1 MLTRC
6 SDEDCMTWR
15 GGGRDPPEV
24 PPIARAHGERA
35 NTNAARVGER
45 LEPRSATLAV
55 LIHFLGALSQITPA
69 FPGLMLRNNRV
80 TFGHR
85 SSLSYRGGSSGGIA
99 GNRRLQRLIQMV
111 LIVIFLFSLVYL
123 QTHTKVKFSIPKTR
137 QELFKRLSNP
147 SIRARFHRREPGDRG
162 LLGKKEKKITDEWDW
177 DQDDGPYEKKFAAVI
192 ENK

>member
-1 MLTRC
+1 
-6 SDEDCMTWR
+6 
-15 GGGRDPPEV
+15 
-24 PPIARAHGERA
+24 
-35 NTNAARVGER
+35 
-45 LEPRSATLAV
+45 
-55 LIHFLGALSQITPA
+55 
-69 FPGLMLRNNRV
+69 MLRNNRV

-99 GNRRLQRLIQMV
+99 GNRRLQRLIQMA

-177 DQDDGPYEKKFAAVI
+177 DQDDGPYEKKFAAVV
-192 ENK
+192 EGK